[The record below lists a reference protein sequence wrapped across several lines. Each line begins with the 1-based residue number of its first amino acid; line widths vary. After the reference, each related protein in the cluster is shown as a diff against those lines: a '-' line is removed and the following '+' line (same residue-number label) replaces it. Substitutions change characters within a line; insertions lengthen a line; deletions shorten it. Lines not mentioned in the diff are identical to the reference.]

1 MNELNGAW
9 LRAWRTRNNYSQ
21 AQLAA
26 ELEVTRQSVIKWE
39 KSDQLDRMLGLALT
53 ALERDTQ
60 LQKIAAR

>member
-9 LRAWRTRNNYSQ
+9 LREWRMRNNYSQ

-39 KSDQLDRMLGLALT
+39 QSNQLDRILGLALIV
-53 ALERDTQ
+53 LERDTQ